1 MPALERIGLI
11 GVGLMGHG
19 IGLNVAKGGRQ
30 LTWLDHPGNQPT
42 EDLAALGARKVS
54 DMAALAAASDAII
67 LCVTGSPQVE
77 AIVLGEGGLLAHLGA
92 GQMLVDCSTARP
104 RSTLEVAKAVTATG
118 CAFVD
123 APMTRTPKE
132 AAEGRLN
139 LLVGASEADFATVL
153 PLLQSFSEVA
163 KHVGPVGSG
172 HQMKLLHNYVSI
184 GSAVLMAEAAA
195 CARRCG
201 LDPEVFAE
209 VLHEGGGR
217 GATLERLTPYI
228 TSGEVANFRFSVS
241 NGAKDMGYYAAL
253 AEGEGAADGVAR
265 AVRALLDA
273 QVEAGEG
280 ARMMP
285 ELIGLLEG

>member
-1 MPALERIGLI
+1 MEKIGLI

-30 LTWLDHPGNQPT
+30 LSWLDHPGNQPT

-54 DMAALAAASDAII
+54 DLAGLAAASDAII

-77 AIVLGEGGLLAHLGA
+77 AIVLGEDGLLPHLGA
-92 GQMLVDCSTARP
+92 GQVLIDCSTARP
-104 RSTLEVAKAVTATG
+104 RSTIEVAEAVRATG

-139 LLVGASEADFATVL
+139 LLVGASDADFATVL

-195 CARRCG
+195 CARKCG
-201 LDPEVFAE
+201 LDAEVFCE
-209 VLHEGGGR
+209 VLQEGGGR
-217 GATLERLTPYI
+217 GATLERLLPFI
-228 TSGEVANFRFSVS
+228 TTGEVANFRFSLS
-241 NGAKDMGYYAAL
+241 NGAKDLGYYAAL
-253 AEGEGAADGVAR
+253 AEGEGASDGVAR

-273 QVEAGEG
+273 EIEAGNG

-285 ELIGLLEG
+285 ELVALLDR